1 MIPEG
6 KYIDVQDDF
15 RFHYYDEGEG
25 DVAEEVAEVD
35 KARAKLE

>member
-25 DVAEEVAEVD
+25 DVCAFCFMGVAQGIW
-35 KARAKLE
+35 AY